1 MISRNRHTG
10 PKPREERER
19 PRALVSTT
27 GRTRDGLPLAYSRP
41 PAPDLAPW
49 VQSLAAVDIEAGKGR
64 WRCGFFSDNPV
75 IRVPLRGKWRLET
88 ADGWR
93 EFDATHGSRTLYF
106 GPQTREMAIEIQG
119 PIRFLLVQFHPG
131 APSFDQSKTHAETLD
146 RIECFDADV
155 PTEIRRADYA
165 VDDSRETWLDQFEQR
180 CREVLFQRV
189 HAPPSELSLA
199 IHRRL
204 LTDIGLDLEGL
215 AAQFGVSRR
224 TVERQVKA
232 AFGISPNQ
240 AVRRAR
246 ALDMAAALLGVAM
259 PEEEASFRL
268 RYFDQSHMTRE
279 IQHYFGTSP
288 GALARQEAVL
298 LRIDL
303 EIRQMRRLEAMGAL
317 GITEPP
323 WRDPAAEPFSPEDWD
338 PSI

>member
-1 MISRNRHTG
+1 M
-10 PKPREERER
+10 
-19 PRALVSTT
+19 STT

-49 VQSLAAVDIEAGKGR
+49 VQSLAAVDIEAGTGPR
-64 WRCGFFSDNPV
+64 RCGFFSDNPV

-93 EFDATHGSRTLYF
+93 DFDATHGSRTLYF
-106 GPQTREMAIEIQG
+106 GPQTREMAVEIQG
-119 PIRFLLVQFHPG
+119 PIRFLFIQFHPG
-131 APSFDQSKTHAETLD
+131 APSFDQSKSHADTLD

-155 PTEIRRADYA
+155 PDDIRRADYE
-165 VDDSRETWLDQFEQR
+165 VDDGREVWLDQFEQR
-180 CREVLFQRV
+180 CREVLFHRV
-189 HAPPSELSLA
+189 DKPPSEMILA

-204 LTDIGLDLEGL
+204 LTDVGLDLEAL

-224 TVERQVKA
+224 TVERQMKVS
-232 AFGISPNQ
+232 FGISPNQ
-240 AVRRAR
+240 TVRRAR

-288 GALARQEAVL
+288 GALARQEAIL

-303 EIRQMRRLEAMGAL
+303 EIRQMRRLEAMDKL
-317 GITEPP
+317 GVTEAP
-323 WRDPAAEPFSPEDWD
+323 WRDPAAEPVPPGGWD

>member
-1 MISRNRHTG
+1 M
-10 PKPREERER
+10 
-19 PRALVSTT
+19 STT

-49 VQSLAAVDIEAGKGR
+49 VQSLAAVDIEAGSGPR
-64 WRCGFFSDNPV
+64 RCGFFSDNPV

-93 EFDATHGSRTLYF
+93 DFDATHGSRTLYF
-106 GPQTREMAIEIQG
+106 GPQTREMAVEIQG
-119 PIRFLLVQFHPG
+119 PIRFLFIQFHPG
-131 APSFDQSKTHAETLD
+131 APSFDQSKSHADTLD

-155 PTEIRRADYA
+155 PDDIRRADYE
-165 VDDSRETWLDQFEQR
+165 VSDGREVWLDQFEQR
-180 CREVLFQRV
+180 CREVLFHRV
-189 HAPPSELSLA
+189 HEPPSEMSLA

-204 LTDIGLDLEGL
+204 LTDVGLDLEAL

-224 TVERQVKA
+224 TVERQMKA
-232 AFGISPNQ
+232 SFGISPNQ

-279 IQHYFGTSP
+279 IHHYFGTSP
-288 GALARQEAVL
+288 GALARQEAIL

-303 EIRQMRRLEAMGAL
+303 EIRQMRRLEAMDKL
-317 GITEPP
+317 GVTEVP
-323 WRDPAAEPFSPEDWD
+323 WRDPAAEPVPPGGWD